1 MSNVYA
7 DVPTGVVPMI
17 DGRQGF
23 EEFVAARY
31 TALLRTAY
39 LLTQD
44 RGLAEDLVQTALA
57 KCWLGWKRIR
67 YDDPGPYVH
76 QVLVNTY
83 TAWWRRRWNSEYP
96 TEELPQGGGPVSHH
110 AVDERA
116 DLADLADALRRL
128 PRRMRAVVVLRF
140 YEDLSEAE
148 TARILGCSAG
158 TVKSQTSRA
167 LAKLRID
174 PALLDET
181 SRRQAPVERTSKE
194 ADR

>member
-1 MSNVYA
+1 MSIVYG
-7 DVPTGVVPMI
+7 DVPIGVVPMN

-31 TALLRTAY
+31 AALLRTAY

-76 QVLVNTY
+76 RVLVNTY

-96 TEELPQGGGPVSHH
+96 TEDLPRGGGPVSHH
-110 AVDERA
+110 AVDERV
-116 DLADLADALRRL
+116 DLADALRRL

-174 PALLDET
+174 PALLDQTPRPQPPADRT
-181 SRRQAPVERTSKE
+181 SRE
-194 ADR
+194 ANR

>member
-1 MSNVYA
+1 MSIVYG
-7 DVPTGVVPMI
+7 DVPIGVVPMN

-31 TALLRTAY
+31 AALLRTAY

-76 QVLVNTY
+76 RVLVNTY

-96 TEELPQGGGPVSHH
+96 TEDLPQGGGPVSHH
-110 AVDERA
+110 AVDERV
-116 DLADLADALRRL
+116 DLADALRRL

-174 PALLDET
+174 PALLDQTPRPQPPADRT
-181 SRRQAPVERTSKE
+181 SRE
-194 ADR
+194 ANR

>member
-1 MSNVYA
+1 MFIVYA
-7 DVPTGVVPMI
+7 DVPIGVVPMT

-67 YDDPGPYVH
+67 YDDPEPYVH
-76 QVLVNTY
+76 RVLVNTY

-96 TEELPQGGGPVSHH
+96 TDELPQGGGAVPDH
-110 AVDERA
+110 AVDDR
-116 DLADLADALRRL
+116 ADLADALRRL

-148 TARILGCSAG
+148 AARILGCSAG

-174 PALLDET
+174 PALLDQT
-181 SRRQAPVERTSKE
+181 PRRQPPADRTSKE
-194 ADR
+194 ANR

>member
-1 MSNVYA
+1 MSIVYA
-7 DVPTGVVPMI
+7 GVPIGVVPMT
-17 DGRQGF
+17 DGRLDF

-76 QVLVNTY
+76 RVLVNTY

-96 TEELPQGGGPVSHH
+96 TEELPQGGGPVPDH
-110 AVDERA
+110 AVDDR
-116 DLADLADALRRL
+116 ADLADALRRL

-174 PALLDET
+174 PALLDQT
-181 SRRQAPVERTSKE
+181 PRRQPPADRTSKE
-194 ADR
+194 ANR

>member
-1 MSNVYA
+1 MSIVYG
-7 DVPTGVVPMI
+7 DVPIGVVPMN

-31 TALLRTAY
+31 AALLRTAY

-57 KCWLGWKRIR
+57 KCWLGWQRIR

-76 QVLVNTY
+76 RVLVNTY

-96 TEELPQGGGPVSHH
+96 TEDLPQGGGPVSHH
-110 AVDERA
+110 AVDERV
-116 DLADLADALRRL
+116 DLADALRRL

-174 PALLDET
+174 PALLDQTPRPQPPADRT
-181 SRRQAPVERTSKE
+181 SRE
-194 ADR
+194 ANR

>member
-1 MSNVYA
+1 MSIVPA
-7 DVPTGVVPMI
+7 DMPIGVVAMI
-17 DGRQGF
+17 EGREGF

-31 TALLRTAY
+31 TVLLRTAY

-76 QVLVNTY
+76 RVLVNTY

-96 TEELPQGGGPVSHH
+96 TEELPQTGGPGRHQ
-110 AVDERA
+110 AVDDRT
-116 DLADLADALRRL
+116 DLADALRRL

-148 TARILGCSAG
+148 TARILGCSGG

-181 SRRQAPVERTSKE
+181 PRRQAPAERTSKE